1 MLRYGNVDGLS
12 DMDGCI
18 SISNDNGDVGES
30 SRVEV
35 LMNIMV
41 IIC

>member
-18 SISNDNGDVGES
+18 SISNDNGDVRKS
-30 SRVEV
+30 DRVQWV
-35 LMNIMV
+35 VCL
-41 IIC
+41 C